1 MPSRILVVDDEPD
14 LEHLV
19 QQKFRKKI
27 KAQELEFVFAQ
38 NGVDALEKLNNDGK
52 IELVLTDI
60 NMPEMDGLTLLTEL
74 AKLNAILKSVVV
86 SAYGDMENIRT
97 AMNRGAYDFVTKPIN
112 LDDLETTI
120 NKAIKE
126 LNVLKAAIESR
137 DKLTSIENE
146 LKIATEIQ
154 TSIIPQDFPA
164 FPDRTEFEIFA
175 KMIPAKEV
183 GGDFYDFFAID
194 KSRIG
199 IVIGDVSGKGVPAA
213 MLMAI
218 SRTLLKATAL
228 KGIAPDICLT
238 EINGIIAEE
247 SLSTMF
253 VSLFYGILDT
263 RNGNF
268 EYCNAGHNLP
278 YIIADGGEIKPIENV
293 GGLFVGAF
301 QDTEYE
307 PQTITLKPNESL
319 FLYTDGVT
327 EAMDANDNEFGD
339 DRLNNSLQKM
349 LDKSPTDLT
358 NSIIEKVKIYSDRTV
373 QSDDI
378 TCLVLKYLGKGK

>member
-19 QQKFRKKI
+19 LQKFRKKI
-27 KAQELEFVFAQ
+27 KEQEFEFVFAH
-38 NGVDALEKLNNDGK
+38 NGVDALKKLNSDGK

-74 AKLNAILKSVVV
+74 SKLNAIFKSVVV

-126 LNVLKAAIESR
+126 LNVLKEAIVSR

-199 IVIGDVSGKGVPAA
+199 VVIGDVSGKGVPAA

-228 KGIAPDICLT
+228 KGISPDICLT
-238 EINGIIAEE
+238 EINSIIAEE

-268 EYCNAGHNLP
+268 ECCNAGHNLP
-278 YIIADGGEIKPIENV
+278 YILPDNGEIKQIENV

-301 QDTEYE
+301 KESEYE
-307 PQTITLKPNESL
+307 PQTITLKPNDSL

-327 EAMDANDNEFGD
+327 EAMDDNDNEFGD
-339 DRLNNSLQKM
+339 DRLYQSLQKM
-349 LDKSPTDLT
+349 LEQNPTELT
-358 NSIIEKVKIYSDRTV
+358 NDIIKEVKIYSEGTI

-378 TCLVLKYLGKGK
+378 TCLVLKYYGKGK

>member
-19 QQKFRKKI
+19 QQKFRKRI
-27 KAQELEFVFAQ
+27 KERELEFVFAQ
-38 NGVDALEKLNNDGK
+38 NGVDALEKLNSDGK

-164 FPDRTEFEIFA
+164 FPDRTEFEVFA

-228 KGIAPDICLT
+228 KGISPDICLT
-238 EINGIIAEE
+238 EINNIIAEE

-278 YIIADGGEIKPIENV
+278 YKISNNGDIKQIENV
-293 GGLFVGAF
+293 GGLFIGAF
-301 QDTEYE
+301 KDTDYE
-307 PQTITLKPNESL
+307 PQTITLQPNDAL

-339 DRLNNSLQKM
+339 DRLDETLQKM

-358 NSIIEKVKIYSDRTV
+358 NSIIDEVKIFSDGTV

-378 TCLVLKYLGKGK
+378 TCLGLKYFGKGK

>member
-27 KAQELEFVFAQ
+27 KEREFEFVFAH
-38 NGVDALEKLNNDGK
+38 NGVDALNKLNNDGE
-52 IELVLTDI
+52 IELILTDI

-74 AKLNAILKSVVV
+74 SKLSTIFKSVVV

-97 AMNRGAYDFVTKPIN
+97 AMNRGAYDFVTKPID

-126 LNVLKAAIESR
+126 LQVLKAAIESKDR
-137 DKLTSIENE
+137 LTILESE

-154 TSIIPQDFPA
+154 TSIIPQTFPA
-164 FPDRTEFEIFA
+164 FPDRTEFEVFA

-199 IVIGDVSGKGVPAA
+199 VVIGDVSGKGVPAA

-228 KGIAPDICLT
+228 KGISPDICLT
-238 EINGIIAEE
+238 EINNIIAEE

-268 EYCNAGHNLP
+268 ECCNAGHNLP
-278 YIIADGGEIKPIENV
+278 YIIPHNGEIKQIENV
-293 GGLFVGAF
+293 GGLFIGAF
-301 QDTEYE
+301 KDSEYE
-307 PQTITLKPNESL
+307 PQTITLKANDSL

-327 EAMDANDNEFGD
+327 EAMDKDDNEFGD
-339 DRLNNSLQKM
+339 DRLNKTLHKM
-349 LDKSPTDLT
+349 SDNTPTELT
-358 NSIIEKVKIYSDRTV
+358 NSIIAEVKKFSEGTV

-378 TCLVLKYLGKGK
+378 TYLVLKYYGKIN

>member
-27 KAQELEFVFAQ
+27 KEREFEFVFAQ
-38 NGVDALEKLNNDGK
+38 NGVDALNKLNNDGE

-74 AKLNAILKSVVV
+74 SKLNAIFKSVVV

-126 LNVLKAAIESR
+126 LQMLKTAIESR

-164 FPDRTEFEIFA
+164 FPDRKEFEIFA

-228 KGIAPDICLT
+228 KGISPDICLT
-238 EINGIIAEE
+238 EINNIIAEE

-278 YIIADGGEIKPIENV
+278 YIMTSEGEVKQIENV

-301 QDTEYE
+301 KDTEYE

-327 EAMDANDNEFGD
+327 EAMDEDNNEFGD
-339 DRLNNSLQKM
+339 DRLDESLQKM
-349 LDKSPTDLT
+349 LDQTPTELT
-358 NSIIEKVKIYSDRTV
+358 NSIIKEVKIYSEGTV

-378 TCLVLKYLGKGK
+378 TCLVAKYYGKGK

>member
-1 MPSRILVVDDEPD
+1 
-14 LEHLV
+14 
-19 QQKFRKKI
+19 
-27 KAQELEFVFAQ
+27 
-38 NGVDALEKLNNDGK
+38 
-52 IELVLTDI
+52 
-60 NMPEMDGLTLLTEL
+60 
-74 AKLNAILKSVVV
+74 
-86 SAYGDMENIRT
+86 MENIRT

-228 KGIAPDICLT
+228 KGISPDICLT
-238 EINGIIAEE
+238 EINCIIAEE

-268 EYCNAGHNLP
+268 ECCNAGHNLP
-278 YIIADGGEIKPIENV
+278 YIMKNEGEIKQIDNV

-301 QDTEYE
+301 KDTEYE
-307 PQTITLKPNESL
+307 PQTITLAPNDTL

-327 EAMDANDNEFGD
+327 EAMDADDNEFGD
-339 DRLNNSLQKM
+339 DRLNETLQGM
-349 LDKSPTDLT
+349 LDKNPTDLT
-358 NSIIEKVKIYSDRTV
+358 DSIVDEVKKYSEGTV

-378 TCLVLKYLGKGK
+378 TCLVLKYYGKGK

>member
-27 KAQELEFVFAQ
+27 KERELEFVFAQ
-38 NGVDALEKLNNDGK
+38 NGVDALEKLNNDGE

-126 LNVLKAAIESR
+126 LNLLKAAIESR

-228 KGIAPDICLT
+228 KGISPDICLT
-238 EINGIIAEE
+238 EINDIIAEE

-278 YIIADGGEIKPIENV
+278 YIIPNDGKVDQIDNV

-301 QDTEYE
+301 KDTEYE
-307 PQTITLKPNESL
+307 PQTITLKPNDSL
-319 FLYTDGVT
+319 CLYTDGVT

-339 DRLNNSLQKM
+339 DRLKESLEKIVNQ
-349 LDKSPTDLT
+349 SPTDLT
-358 NSIIEKVKIYSDRTV
+358 NSIITEVKKYSEGTV

>member
-27 KAQELEFVFAQ
+27 KERECEFVFAH
-38 NGVDALEKLNNDGK
+38 NGVDALDKLNSDGK
-52 IELVLTDI
+52 IELILTDI

-74 AKLNAILKSVVV
+74 AKLSSIFKSVVV

-97 AMNRGAYDFVTKPIN
+97 AMNRGAYDFVTKPID

-120 NKAIKE
+120 NKAINE

-137 DKLTSIENE
+137 DKLTSIEFE

-154 TSIIPQDFPA
+154 TSIIPQIFPA
-164 FPDRTEFEIFA
+164 FPDRPEFEIFA

-199 IVIGDVSGKGVPAA
+199 VVIGDVSGKGVPAA

-228 KGIAPDICLT
+228 KGISPDICLS
-238 EINGIIAEE
+238 EINNIIAEE

-278 YIIADGGEIKPIENV
+278 YKMSNNGDIKQIDNV
-293 GGLFVGAF
+293 GGLFIGAF
-301 QDTEYE
+301 IDTEYE
-307 PQTITLKPNESL
+307 PQTITLQPNDTL

-327 EAMDANDNEFGD
+327 EAMDANDNE
-339 DRLNNSLQKM
+339 
-349 LDKSPTDLT
+349 
-358 NSIIEKVKIYSDRTV
+358 
-373 QSDDI
+373 
-378 TCLVLKYLGKGK
+378 LGV

>member
-14 LEHLV
+14 LELLV

-27 KAQELEFVFAQ
+27 KEREFEFVFAQ
-38 NGVDALEKLNNDGK
+38 NGIDALKKLNSDGK
-52 IELVLTDI
+52 IDLVLTDI

-112 LDDLETTI
+112 LVDLETTI

-126 LNVLKAAIESR
+126 LNVLKVAIESR

-164 FPDRTEFEIFA
+164 FPDRTEFEVYA
-175 KMIPAKEV
+175 RMIPAKEV

-253 VSLFYGILDT
+253 VSLFYGILDA

-278 YIIADGGEIKPIENV
+278 YIMANEGEINQIENV

-301 QDTEYE
+301 KDTEYE
-307 PQTITLKPNESL
+307 PQTITLKPDDSL

-327 EAMDANDNEFGD
+327 EAMDADDNEFGD
-339 DRLNNSLQKM
+339 DRLNESLQRM
-349 LDKSPTDLT
+349 IDKSPTNLT
-358 NSIIEKVKIYSDRTV
+358 NSIIDEVKKYSEGTV

-378 TCLVLKYLGKGK
+378 TCLVLKYFGKGK